1 MRLRKAAAALALG
14 LALSTL
20 PTSPALALGKVSL
33 TLDLN
38 DAAGTQYLAEGTQ
51 RALVP
56 ETLPEREG
64 HTFLGWNTA
73 PDGSGETLAPG
84 DAVPESRTI
93 YAQWDEREDE
103 EADGIATLSSE
114 GLGADGAAAGE
125 PVPATATD
133 DNGTE
138 WSVVATDATATK
150 PSDVATVTD
159 DDGTVW
165 SIVQNEESSDADP
178 EGAVGH
184 DQLPN
189 TGQAPLGPVVALT
202 GAGFAA
208 ASLATRR
215 SKGTGR
221 RATYAATD

>member
-1 MRLRKAAAALALG
+1 MRLRKAAAALVLG
-14 LALSTL
+14 LALSAL
-20 PTSPALALGKVSL
+20 PASPALAMGKVSL

-84 DAVPESRTI
+84 DAVPESTTI

-103 EADGIATLSSE
+103 GADGIATLSSE

-125 PVPATATD
+125 PV
-133 DNGTE
+133 
-138 WSVVATDATATK
+138 S
-150 PSDVATVTD
+150 ATVTD
-159 DDGTVW
+159 DDGTEW
-165 SIVQNEESSDADP
+165 SVVTTETPATNPSHVAKVTDEDGTEWSVVTTDAQATGDDASAGTVQ
-178 EGAVGH
+178 
-184 DQLPN
+184 QLPN
-189 TGQAPLGPVVALT
+189 TGQAPL
-202 GAGFAA
+202 AA
-208 ASLATRR
+208 AAGLLGASLGLGAI
-215 SKGTGR
+215 GTNR
-221 RATYAATD
+221 TLKRA

>member
-14 LALSTL
+14 LTLSAL
-20 PTSPALALGKVSL
+20 PASPALALGKVSL

-93 YAQWDEREDE
+93 YAQWDERGDE

-114 GLGADGAAAGE
+114 GLGADGTAAGE
-125 PVPATATD
+125 PV
-133 DNGTE
+133 
-138 WSVVATDATATK
+138 S
-150 PSDVATVTD
+150 ATVTD
-159 DDGTVW
+159 DDGTEW
-165 SIVQNEESSDADP
+165 SVVTTETTATNPSHVAKVTDDDGTEWSVVTTGAQGTGGEATAGTVQ
-178 EGAVGH
+178 
-184 DQLPN
+184 QLPN
-189 TGQAPLGPVVALT
+189 TGQVPLAAVAGML
-202 GAGFAA
+202 GS
-208 ASLATRR
+208 SLGLCAI
-215 SKGTGR
+215 GMN
-221 RATYAATD
+221 RALKRV